1 MRGFIQEKFRNS
13 YPTGYESL
21 DCNLNRKKKY
31 FSEIKKGVT
40 DYWQPRKR
48 PMEQTSQRFE
58 NGLAPLDQMI
68 QTGKNQL

>member
-1 MRGFIQEKFRNS
+1 MDSN
-13 YPTGYESL
+13 L
-21 DCNLNRKKKY
+21 DDKTDY
-31 FSEIKKGVT
+31 FPEIKKGVT